1 MRGGMMMT
9 KVLINEH
16 LVDEQDAK
24 VPYND
29 RGYVFGDGIYEYIR
43 TYNNN
48 IFTAKPHFER
58 LLRSAKE
65 IGLELKYNVDELTE
79 LIQELLAA
87 NGVVNGGVYIQV
99 TRGAAPRDHAFPTPS
114 VEANVMAFTKTYER
128 PYKLLEEGI
137 NAITTEDI
145 RWLRCDIKSLN
156 LLGNVLAK
164 ERAVKYNAQEAIQ
177 HRGDIV
183 TEGSSSNVYA
193 IKAGEIYT
201 HPVNNYILNGIT
213 RMVIKDIAEEKG
225 IPFNEGTYTVDFLR
239 NADEIIVSSTSIE
252 VMPVVKLDGEQVG
265 DGEVGPITKSLQEGF
280 NSYIDTD
287 S

>member
-1 MRGGMMMT
+1 MT

-16 LVDEQDAK
+16 LVDEQDAS

-29 RGYVFGDGIYEYIR
+29 RAYVFGDGIYEYIR

-65 IGLELKYNVDELTE
+65 IGLELKYNVEELTE

-114 VEANVMAFTKTYER
+114 VEANVMAFTKTYDR

-213 RMVIKDIAEEKG
+213 RMVIKDIAQEKG
-225 IPFNEGTYTVDFLR
+225 IPFNEGTFTVDFLR

-280 NSYIDTD
+280 NRYIDTD

>member
-1 MRGGMMMT
+1 MCGGMMMT

-16 LVDEQDAK
+16 LVDEQDAS

-65 IGLELKYNVDELTE
+65 IGLELKYNVEELTE

-114 VEANVMAFTKTYER
+114 VEANVMAFTKTYDR

-213 RMVIKDIAEEKG
+213 RMVIKDIAQEKG
-225 IPFNEGTYTVDFLR
+225 IPFNEGTFTVDFLR

-280 NSYIDTD
+280 NRYIDTD

>member
-1 MRGGMMMT
+1 MT

-16 LVDEQDAK
+16 LVDEQDAC

-65 IGLELKYNVDELTE
+65 IGLELKYNVEELTE

-114 VEANVMAFTKTYER
+114 VEANVMAFTKTYDR

-213 RMVIKDIAEEKG
+213 RMVIKDIAQEKG
-225 IPFNEGTYTVDFLR
+225 IPFNEGTFTVDFLR

-280 NSYIDTD
+280 NRYIDTD

>member
-1 MRGGMMMT
+1 MT

-43 TYNNN
+43 TYNNI

>member
-1 MRGGMMMT
+1 MT

-16 LVDEQDAK
+16 LVDEKDAS

-65 IGLELKYNVDELTE
+65 IGLELKYNVEEHTE

-114 VEANVMAFTKTYER
+114 VEANVMAFTKTYDR

-213 RMVIKDIAEEKG
+213 RMVIKDIAQEKG
-225 IPFNEGTYTVDFLR
+225 IPFNEGTFTVDFLR

-280 NSYIDTD
+280 NRYIDTD

>member
-1 MRGGMMMT
+1 MT

-16 LVDEQDAK
+16 LVDEKDAS

-65 IGLELKYNVDELTE
+65 IGLELKYNVEELTE

-114 VEANVMAFTKTYER
+114 VEANVMAFTKTYDR

-213 RMVIKDIAEEKG
+213 RMVIKDIAQEKG
-225 IPFNEGTYTVDFLR
+225 IPFNEGTFTVDFLR

-265 DGEVGPITKSLQEGF
+265 DGEVGPITKSLREGF
-280 NSYIDTD
+280 HRHIDTD

>member
-1 MRGGMMMT
+1 MT
-9 KVLINEH
+9 KVLINEK
-16 LVDEQDAK
+16 LVDEQDAN

-43 TYNNN
+43 VYDNNV
-48 IFTAKPHFER
+48 FTAKEHFER

-79 LIQELLAA
+79 LIQELLST
-87 NGVVNGGVYIQV
+87 NNIVNGGVYIQV

-114 VEANVMAFTKTYER
+114 VEANIMAFTKSYDR

-164 ERAVKYNAQEAIQ
+164 EYATKYNAQEAIQ

-193 IKAGEIYT
+193 IKNGEIYT

-213 RMVIKDIAEEKG
+213 RMVIKSVAEDKG
-225 IPFNEGTYTVDFLR
+225 IPFNEEVFTLDFLK

-252 VMPVVKLDGEQVG
+252 VMPVVKLDGENVG
-265 DGEVGPITKSLQEGF
+265 DGEVGSITKSLQEGF
-280 NSYIDTD
+280 NRYIDTH

>member
-1 MRGGMMMT
+1 MMT

-43 TYNNN
+43 TYNNI

-265 DGEVGPITKSLQEGF
+265 DGEVSPITKSLQEGF

>member
-1 MRGGMMMT
+1 MT
-9 KVLINEH
+9 KVLINEK
-16 LVDEQDAK
+16 LVDEQDAN

-43 TYNNN
+43 VYDNNV
-48 IFTAKPHFER
+48 FTAKEHFER

-65 IGLELKYNVDELTE
+65 IGLELKYNVDELTK
-79 LIQELLAA
+79 LVQELLST
-87 NGVVNGGVYIQV
+87 NGIVNGGVYIQV

-114 VEANVMAFTKTYER
+114 VEANIMAFTKSYDR

-164 ERAVKYNAQEAIQ
+164 EYATKYNAQEAIQ

-193 IKAGEIYT
+193 IKNGEIYT

-213 RMVIKDIAEEKG
+213 RMVIKSVAEEKD
-225 IPFNEGTYTVDFLR
+225 IPFNEEVFTLDFLK

-252 VMPVVKLDGEQVG
+252 VMPVVKLNGENVG
-265 DGEVGPITKSLQEGF
+265 NGEVGSITKSLQEGF
-280 NSYIDTD
+280 NRYIDTH

>member
-1 MRGGMMMT
+1 MMT

-29 RGYVFGDGIYEYIR
+29 RGYVFGEGIYEYIR

-225 IPFNEGTYTVDFLR
+225 IPFNEGTFTLDFLR

>member
-1 MRGGMMMT
+1 MT

-58 LLRSAKE
+58 LIRSAKE

-225 IPFNEGTYTVDFLR
+225 IPFNEGTFTVDFLR

-265 DGEVGPITKSLQEGF
+265 DGEVGPVTKSLQEGF
-280 NSYIDTD
+280 NSYIDPD

>member
-1 MRGGMMMT
+1 MMT

-58 LLRSAKE
+58 LIRSAKE

-225 IPFNEGTYTVDFLR
+225 IPFNEGTFTVDFLR

-265 DGEVGPITKSLQEGF
+265 DGEVGPVTKSLQEGF
-280 NSYIDTD
+280 NSYIDPD

>member
-58 LLRSAKE
+58 LIRSAKE

-225 IPFNEGTYTVDFLR
+225 IPFNEGTFTVDFLR

>member
-1 MRGGMMMT
+1 MT

-58 LLRSAKE
+58 LIRSAKE

-87 NGVVNGGVYIQV
+87 NDVVNGGVYIQV

-225 IPFNEGTYTVDFLR
+225 IPFNEGTFTVDFLR

-265 DGEVGPITKSLQEGF
+265 DGEVGPVTKSLQEGF

>member
-1 MRGGMMMT
+1 MMT

>member
-1 MRGGMMMT
+1 MMT

-43 TYNNN
+43 TYNNI

>member
-1 MRGGMMMT
+1 MT
-9 KVLINEH
+9 KVLINEK
-16 LVDEQDAK
+16 LVDEQDAN

-43 TYNNN
+43 VYDNNV
-48 IFTAKPHFER
+48 FTAKEHFER

-79 LIQELLAA
+79 LVQELLST
-87 NGVVNGGVYIQV
+87 NGIVNGGVYIQV

-114 VEANVMAFTKTYER
+114 VEANTMAFTKSYDR

-164 ERAVKYNAQEAIQ
+164 EYATKYNAQEAIQ

-193 IKAGEIYT
+193 IKNGEIYT

-213 RMVIKDIAEEKG
+213 RMVIKSVAEEKD
-225 IPFNEGTYTVDFLR
+225 IPFNEEVFTLDFLK

-252 VMPVVKLDGEQVG
+252 VMPVVKLNGENVG
-265 DGEVGPITKSLQEGF
+265 DGEVGSITKSLQEGF
-280 NSYIDTD
+280 NRYIDTH

>member
-1 MRGGMMMT
+1 MT

-58 LLRSAKE
+58 LIRSAKE

-225 IPFNEGTYTVDFLR
+225 IPFNEGTFTVDFLR

>member
-1 MRGGMMMT
+1 MT
-9 KVLINEH
+9 KVLINEK
-16 LVDEQDAK
+16 LVDEQDAN

-43 TYNNN
+43 VYDNNV
-48 IFTAKPHFER
+48 FTAKEHFER

-79 LIQELLAA
+79 LVQELLST
-87 NGVVNGGVYIQV
+87 NGIVNGGVYIQV

-114 VEANVMAFTKTYER
+114 VEANIMAFTKSYDR

-164 ERAVKYNAQEAIQ
+164 EYATKYNAQEAIQ

-193 IKAGEIYT
+193 IKNGEIYT

-213 RMVIKDIAEEKG
+213 RMVIKSVAEEKD
-225 IPFNEGTYTVDFLR
+225 IPFNEEVFTLDFLK

-252 VMPVVKLDGEQVG
+252 VMPVVKLNGENVG
-265 DGEVGPITKSLQEGF
+265 DGEVGSITKSLQEGF
-280 NSYIDTD
+280 NRYIDTH

>member
-1 MRGGMMMT
+1 MT
-9 KVLINEH
+9 KVLINEK
-16 LVDEQDAK
+16 LVDEQDAN

-43 TYNNN
+43 VYDNNV
-48 IFTAKPHFER
+48 FTAKEHFER

-79 LIQELLAA
+79 LIQELLSA
-87 NGVVNGGVYIQV
+87 NNIVNGGVYIQV

-114 VEANVMAFTKTYER
+114 VEANVMAFTKSYDR

-164 ERAVKYNAQEAIQ
+164 EYATKYNAQEAIQ

-193 IKAGEIYT
+193 IKNGEIYT

-213 RMVIKDIAEEKG
+213 RMVIKSVAEDKG
-225 IPFNEGTYTVDFLR
+225 IHFNEEVFTLDFLK

-252 VMPVVKLDGEQVG
+252 VMPVVKLDGENVG
-265 DGEVGPITKSLQEGF
+265 DGEVGSITKSLQEGF
-280 NSYIDTD
+280 NRYIDTH

>member
-1 MRGGMMMT
+1 MT

-58 LLRSAKE
+58 LIRSAKE

-183 TEGSSSNVYA
+183 TEGSSSNVYV

-225 IPFNEGTYTVDFLR
+225 IPFNEGTFTVDFLR

-265 DGEVGPITKSLQEGF
+265 DGAVGPVTKSLQEGF

>member
-1 MRGGMMMT
+1 MT

-16 LVDEQDAK
+16 LVDEKDAS

-65 IGLELKYNVDELTE
+65 IGLELKYNVEELTE

-114 VEANVMAFTKTYER
+114 VEANVMAFTKTYDR

-213 RMVIKDIAEEKG
+213 RMVIKDIAQEKG
-225 IPFNEGTYTVDFLR
+225 IPFNEGTFTVDFLR
-239 NADEIIVSSTSIE
+239 NADEIIVSITSIE
-252 VMPVVKLDGEQVG
+252 VMPVVKLDGEKVG

-280 NSYIDTD
+280 NRYIDTD

>member
-1 MRGGMMMT
+1 MT
-9 KVLINEH
+9 KVLINEK
-16 LVDEQDAK
+16 LVDEQDAN

-43 TYNNN
+43 VYDNNV
-48 IFTAKPHFER
+48 FTAKEHFER

-79 LIQELLAA
+79 LIQELLSA
-87 NGVVNGGVYIQV
+87 NNIVNGGVYIQV

-114 VEANVMAFTKTYER
+114 VEANVMAFTKSYDR

-164 ERAVKYNAQEAIQ
+164 EYATKYNAQEAIQ

-193 IKAGEIYT
+193 IKNGEIYT

-213 RMVIKDIAEEKG
+213 RMVIKSVAEEKD
-225 IPFNEGTYTVDFLR
+225 IPFNEEVFTLDFLK

-252 VMPVVKLDGEQVG
+252 VMPVVKLDGENVG
-265 DGEVGPITKSLQEGF
+265 DGEVGSITKSLQEGF
-280 NSYIDTD
+280 NRYIDTH

>member
-1 MRGGMMMT
+1 MT
-9 KVLINEH
+9 KVLINEK
-16 LVDEQDAK
+16 LVDEQDAN

-43 TYNNN
+43 VYDNNV
-48 IFTAKPHFER
+48 FTAKEHFER

-79 LIQELLAA
+79 LVQELLST
-87 NGVVNGGVYIQV
+87 NGIVNGGVYIQV

-114 VEANVMAFTKTYER
+114 VEANIMAFTKSYDR

-164 ERAVKYNAQEAIQ
+164 EYATKYNAQEAIQ

-193 IKAGEIYT
+193 IKNGEIYT

-213 RMVIKDIAEEKG
+213 RMVIKSVAEEKD
-225 IPFNEGTYTVDFLR
+225 IPFNEEVFTLDFLK

-252 VMPVVKLDGEQVG
+252 VMPVVKLNGEIVG
-265 DGEVGPITKSLQEGF
+265 DGEVGSITKSLQEGF
-280 NSYIDTD
+280 NRYIDTH

>member
-1 MRGGMMMT
+1 MMT

-58 LLRSAKE
+58 LIRSAKE

-114 VEANVMAFTKTYER
+114 VEANVMGFTKTYER

-225 IPFNEGTYTVDFLR
+225 IPFNEGTFTVDFLR

-265 DGEVGPITKSLQEGF
+265 DGAVGPVTKSLQEGF

>member
-1 MRGGMMMT
+1 MMT

-58 LLRSAKE
+58 LIRSAKE

-225 IPFNEGTYTVDFLR
+225 IPFNEGTFTVDFLR